1 MDGSV
6 GFVVDGWVVLGVVVC
21 PIVTAL
27 YPSSSGTIIEILI
40 SGATISGGPW
50 TWFFAGQ
57 W

>member
-1 MDGSV
+1 MDWSV
-6 GFVVDGWVVLGVVVC
+6 GFAVDWWVVLGVVVY

-27 YPSSSGTIIEILI
+27 IPIVSGTVVEILGN
-40 SGATISGGPW
+40 GATISRGSW